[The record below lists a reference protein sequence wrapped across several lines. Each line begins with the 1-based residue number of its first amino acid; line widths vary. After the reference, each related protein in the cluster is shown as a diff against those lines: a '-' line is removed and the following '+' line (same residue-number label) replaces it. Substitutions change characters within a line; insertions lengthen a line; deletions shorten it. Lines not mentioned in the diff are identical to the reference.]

1 MNVWAILFK
10 ARICQG
16 IFFSHKELKL
26 KAPGALLFS
35 VRGFFLYVFAKLID
49 SFTDILSKDVNM
61 NTFTRSIDLLQRAM
75 DATSLRYQVSANN
88 LAHSE
93 VPNFKRSTVNFESEL
108 KRAFESEEK
117 ARNGFQLTRT
127 DSRHIAL
134 NVPYDY
140 RNVEPRRVL
149 DYTTTAKANGN
160 NVDAETEANNILQIQ
175 MQYRLLTQLTGFEFS
190 QLNTVM
196 KK

>member
-1 MNVWAILFK
+1 
-10 ARICQG
+10 
-16 IFFSHKELKL
+16 
-26 KAPGALLFS
+26 
-35 VRGFFLYVFAKLID
+35 
-49 SFTDILSKDVNM
+49 M
-61 NTFTRSIDLLQRAM
+61 NTFTRSVDLLQRAM

-88 LAHSE
+88 LANSE

-108 KRAFESEEK
+108 KRAFESEERAK
-117 ARNGFQLTRT
+117 NGFQLVRT
-127 DSRHIAL
+127 DERHISL
-134 NVPYDY
+134 NEPYDY
-140 RNVEPRRVL
+140 RDVEPRRVL

-175 MQYRLLTQLTGFEFS
+175 MQYRLLTQLAGFEFS

>member
-1 MNVWAILFK
+1 
-10 ARICQG
+10 
-16 IFFSHKELKL
+16 
-26 KAPGALLFS
+26 
-35 VRGFFLYVFAKLID
+35 
-49 SFTDILSKDVNM
+49 M
-61 NTFTRSIDLLQRAM
+61 NTFTRSVDLLQRAM

-88 LAHSE
+88 LANSE

-117 ARNGFQLTRT
+117 ARNGFQLART
-127 DSRHIAL
+127 DERHISL
-134 NVPYDY
+134 NEPYDY
-140 RNVEPRRVL
+140 RDVEPRRVL

-175 MQYRLLTQLTGFEFS
+175 MQYGLLTQLAGFEFS

>member
-1 MNVWAILFK
+1 
-10 ARICQG
+10 
-16 IFFSHKELKL
+16 
-26 KAPGALLFS
+26 
-35 VRGFFLYVFAKLID
+35 
-49 SFTDILSKDVNM
+49 M
-61 NTFTRSIDLLQRAM
+61 NTFTRSVDLLQRAM

-88 LAHSE
+88 LANSE

-108 KRAFESEEK
+108 KRAFESEKK
-117 ARNGFQLTRT
+117 AKEAFQLTRT
-127 DSRHIAL
+127 DERHIPL
-134 NVPYDY
+134 NEPYDY
-140 RNVEPRRVL
+140 RDVEPRRVL

-175 MQYRLLTQLTGFEFS
+175 MQYRLLTQLTSFEFS